1 MILSRT
7 RQLSTVGALIAT
19 FAFSSITSAG
29 PAEPAAKPAA
39 QPVAPGEIRSHAAE
53 ALGVSLEIKSF
64 TLANGL
70 AVYVVE
76 DNSSPMFALHIAYDV
91 GSRDEVEGRTGFA
104 HLFEHMMFKGSANV
118 PDGGH
123 FEYVLGAGGQMNA
136 FTTPDVTQYFNILPS
151 HYLDRILWLEAD
163 RMRSLDIT
171 DQTFE
176 NQRQAVKEEKA
187 MRVDNVPYA
196 KALVEFFAEAWKG
209 TGYGHTTIGSD
220 QDLDAATTADVQAFF
235 DTYYV
240 PNNAVMV
247 IVGDVSI
254 EELKP
259 KVEKYFAE
267 IPRGAEREPFE
278 PISHEQAK
286 LEQRIEDPMA
296 QQPLYMIGWKT
307 VPETHADRHAVELL
321 MNILLRGDSSRITKI
336 LKDEKKLVVASL
348 PLPSMLSGG
357 RDAGSALAAFI
368 PVQGAGLD
376 DIKKVIVDEIQEVVK
391 KGIAKKE
398 LEKATNQL
406 TVDTISSLAT
416 NNGRAMLIAQGV
428 IAHRDP
434 TYVLSDLQKYQA
446 VTVRDIKRV
455 AAKYLTDKWL
465 VLEIVPPSK

>member
-1 MILSRT
+1 MFRPRM
-7 RQLSTVGALIAT
+7 RQLSSIGALVAT
-19 FAFSSITSAG
+19 LALTTVSGAAAPEPTKSA
-29 PAEPAAKPAA
+29 AA
-39 QPVAPGEIRSHAAE
+39 PVAPGEIQTREAS
-53 ALGVSLEIKSF
+53 ALGVSLQVKSF
-64 TLANGL
+64 TLDNGL
-70 AVYVVE
+70 QVYVVE
-76 DNSSPMFALHIAYDV
+76 DHSSPMFALHIAYDV

-163 RMRSLDIT
+163 RMRSLDVT
-171 DQTFE
+171 DVTFE

-196 KALVEFFAEAWKG
+196 KALLEFFAEAWKG

-220 QDLDAATTADVQAFF
+220 ADLDAATTADVKAFF

-247 IVGDVSI
+247 IVGDVTVDEVKS
-254 EELKP
+254 
-259 KVEKYFAE
+259 KVTTYFGD
-267 IPRGAEREPFE
+267 IPRGTDRTKFE
-278 PISHEQAK
+278 PIPHEQEK
-286 LEQRIEDPMA
+286 FERRIEDPMA

-307 VPETHADRHAVELL
+307 VPENHADRHAVELL

-336 LKDEKKLVVASL
+336 LKDDKKLVVASL

-368 PVQGAGLD
+368 PVQGASFD
-376 DIKKVIVDEIQEVVK
+376 DIKKVILDEIDQVVK

-398 LEKATNQL
+398 LEKSTNQL

-416 NNGRAMLIAQGV
+416 NNGRAMMIAQGV
-428 IAHRDP
+428 VAHGDR
-434 TYVLSDLQKYQA
+434 TYVLTDLQKYQA
-446 VTVRDIKRV
+446 VTPRDIKRV
-455 AAKYLTDKWL
+455 AAEYLTDKWL

>member
-1 MILSRT
+1 MIAART
-7 RQLSTVGALIAT
+7 RLLAPVGALLA
-19 FAFSSITSAG
+19 ALAVPVVGAAG
-29 PAEPAAKPAA
+29 PAQPAETAK
-39 QPVAPGEIRSHAAE
+39 PVAPGEIQTHKAE
-53 ALGVSLEIKSF
+53 ALGVTLEIKSF

-70 AVYVVE
+70 SVYVVE
-76 DNSSPMFALHIAYDV
+76 DSSSPMFALHVAYDV

-104 HLFEHMMFKGSANV
+104 HLFEHMMFKGSENV

-171 DQTFE
+171 DETFE

-187 MRVDNVPYA
+187 MRIDNVPYA
-196 KALVEFFAEAWKG
+196 KALTEFFAEAWKG
-209 TGYGHTTIGSD
+209 TGYGHTTIGTD
-220 QDLDAATTADVQAFF
+220 EDLDAATTADVQAFF

-247 IVGDVSI
+247 IVGDVNTDEVKS
-254 EELKP
+254 
-259 KVEKYFAE
+259 KVEKYFGE
-267 IPRGAEREPFE
+267 IPRGAERDPFE
-278 PISHEQAK
+278 AIPHEQAK
-286 LEQRIEDPMA
+286 FERRVEDPMA

-307 VPETHADRHAVELL
+307 VPEKHPDRHAVELL
-321 MNILLRGDSSRITKI
+321 MNVLLRGDSSRITRI

-368 PVQGAGLD
+368 PVQGASFD
-376 DIKKVIVDEIQEVVK
+376 DIKKVIVDEIAEVVK
-391 KGIAKKE
+391 KGISTKE

-406 TVDTISSLAT
+406 TVDTIGSLAT
-416 NNGRAMLIAQGV
+416 NNGRAMMIAQGV
-428 IAHRDP
+428 IAQGDP
-434 TYVLSDLQKYQA
+434 TYVLTDLQKMQA

-465 VLEIVPPSK
+465 VLEIVPPTK